1 MDLTEWS
8 ISHDDFSAS
17 VGLSEKVVP
26 VLKMIQLGLIE
37 TSTFTHFKDWVKQY
51 EMIKLMTSMA
61 RSINEV
67 EAVEAIASEFKVI
80 SERLKIEEK
89 KFLEEQRKQHWD
101 DY

>member
-51 EMIKLMTSMA
+51 EMIKLMISMA
-61 RSINEV
+61 RNIDE
-67 EAVEAIASEFKVI
+67 VEAIASEFKVI